1 MASVKIH
8 KAAGAPGQ
16 PATEGPEVAPATP
29 SAQLV
34 RQALKEELVTDAKGR
49 KILMRKPS
57 VLAQFRIVEAVG
69 PQVAANQTYMQMINP
84 LIYVGAIDGVP
95 VALPTSLLETEALIA
110 RLDDEGLNAAMSWY
124 VANVISPTLEA
135 IQAEEAKARLKN

>member
-1 MASVKIH
+1 MAKVTIH
-8 KAAGAPGQ
+8 KDAAAEDAAGAGE
-16 PATEGPEVAPATP
+16 AAETP
-29 SAQLV
+29 SAQLIKHT
-34 RQALKEELVTDAKGR
+34 LKEEVVEDAKGR

-84 LIYVGAIDGVP
+84 LIYVGAIDGAP

-110 RLDDEGLNAAMSWY
+110 RLDDDGLNAAMSWY
-124 VANVISPTLEA
+124 VANVISPTLDA